1 MEISELKAFVKVVQ
15 SGSFTRAADALE
27 TQKSYLSRVVTGLE
41 RKLGVRLLERSTR
54 SMHLTEIGREVY
66 ERAVGIIGAVDDT
79 ERIAAQLNA
88 QPRGTLKL
96 TCGTEFGMI
105 AVSSWIDRYLQDY
118 PQVSVEAD
126 FTGRLLDL
134 VHEGFDL
141 AIRIGE
147 LADSRLAARR
157 LGELSYGLF
166 ASPAYFKRQPK
177 PRHPADLRNHK
188 QLVFHAGGH
197 GSGWRLTRGAEQVKV
212 EVSARLR
219 VNNSFAVRDAAVAGL
234 GVAQLP
240 DRVAQPAVD
249 SGTLVRVLPQ
259 WQPPSVPVSAVF
271 ASNRY
276 LSAKVRAFVDLAVR
290 DFATTTDAK
299 PATRA

>member
-15 SGSFTRAADALE
+15 SGSFTRAADTLE

-54 SMHLTEIGREVY
+54 SMHLTEIGRAVY
-66 ERAVGIIGAVDDT
+66 ERAIGILGAVDDT

-88 QPRGTLKL
+88 EPRGTLKL

-105 AVSSWIDRYLQDY
+105 AVSGWIDRYLQVY

-157 LGELSYGLF
+157 LGTLSYGLF
-166 ASPAYFKRQPK
+166 ASPAYLKRQPR
-177 PRHPADLRNHK
+177 PRHPADLRNHR

-197 GSGWRLTRGAEQVKV
+197 GGGWRLTRGTEQVKV

-240 DRVAQPAVD
+240 DRVAQPAVE
-249 SGTLVRVLPQ
+249 SGALVRVLPQ
-259 WQPPSVPVSAVF
+259 WRPNTVPVSAVF

-276 LSAKVRAFVDLAVR
+276 LSAKVRAFVDLAAR
-290 DFATTTDAK
+290 DFAATSDVT
-299 PATRA
+299 PAARA